1 MLLLCN
7 TVAPLAANAL
17 SLNSGSGDGMFLPIP
32 RQLLPTSYH
41 GMSTSMPDPNSI
53 QVSPHSNITL
63 TPIPPELSSTSHP
76 SMNTSISNP
85 NSVQFLP
92 SSNLNIRNGSDS
104 HYYNNPDASSNKT
117 PFGFWNPILAAAP
130 FLNIPKNLIVP
141 QTCFL
146 NICPPIIGTQRGD
159 IIIANAVNNA
169 RILGLGGN
177 NIIEC
182 GIGNCNVFTAFG
194 NNVLMSGPSTSA
206 HLFAGS
212 GGHFGPG
219 NNIFIGGGGITL
231 MVGGNGNDQFYAG
244 SNNLFDGGNDI
255 MIGGSGANYFDCG
268 PSGNGVILDFN
279 PAKGDTK
286 ASDCKYVITTYSN
299 NIFGPG
305 IPNVFPGPGLF
316 SGQNLN
322 QNGVNNTG
330 GVAGFSSGQN
340 LNQNGVNNTGGVAG
354 FSSGHQPN
362 IAGLM
367 GMLSGQNSNANQP
380 NIAGLMGLLSG
391 QNSNA
396 NQPNIAGP
404 IGSHT
409 NTGKAGVMG
418 KGYPS

>member
-1 MLLLCN
+1 LLISAIKIVVAIGIMLLCN
-7 TVAPLAANAL
+7 TVAPLAANAF
-17 SLNSGSGDGMFLPIP
+17 SLNNGSGDGMFLPVP

-41 GMSTSMPDPNSI
+41 GMGTSMPDPNSI
-53 QVSPHSNITL
+53 QVSPHSNITF
-63 TPIPPELSSTSHP
+63 TPIPHELSSTSHP

-92 SSNLNIRNGSDS
+92 GSNLNIRNGSDS
-104 HYYNNPDASSNKT
+104 YYYNNSSAWSNRT

-141 QTCFL
+141 QTCFRD
-146 NICPPIIGTQRGD
+146 ICPAIIGTQRGD

-177 NIIEC
+177 DIIEC

-212 GGHFGPG
+212 GGFLRPG
-219 NNIFIGGGGITL
+219 NNIFIGGGGVTL

-268 PSGNGVILDFN
+268 PNGNGAILDFN

-286 ASDCKYVITTYSN
+286 SPDCKYVITTYSN

-322 QNGVNNTG
+322 QNEVNNTG
-330 GVAGFSSGQN
+330 A
-340 LNQNGVNNTGGVAG
+340 A
-354 FSSGHQPN
+354 
-362 IAGLM
+362 
-367 GMLSGQNSNANQP
+367 
-380 NIAGLMGLLSG
+380 GLLSG

-396 NQPNIAGP
+396 NQPNIAGA
-404 IGSHT
+404 
-409 NTGKAGVMG
+409 AGLLSG
-418 KGYPS
+418 QNSNANQPNIAGAAGLLSGQNSNANQPNIAGAAGLLSGQNYNNK

>member
-63 TPIPPELSSTSHP
+63 TPIPHEVSSRSHP
-76 SMNTSISNP
+76 SMNISISNP
-85 NSVQFLP
+85 NNSVQFLP

-104 HYYNNPDASSNKT
+104 HYYNNPGASSNRT

-219 NNIFIGGGGITL
+219 NNIFIGGGGVTL

-330 GVAGFSSGQN
+330 GVAGLSS
-340 LNQNGVNNTGGVAG
+340 
-354 FSSGHQPN
+354 SHQPN

-380 NIAGLMGLLSG
+380 NIAGLMGMLSG
-391 QNSNA
+391 QNSNG

-404 IGSHT
+404 IDSHT
-409 NTGKAGVMG
+409 NTGKAGVVG
-418 KGYPS
+418 KGYPSWRLPS